1 MKIDFKVCLLL
12 FLGFFFFMQSGKAQ
26 EVIEHKGDTMI
37 VISPTNLKTI
47 NSIIVDYENT
57 RRQNSLYSQI
67 IQHDSIR
74 VCALD
79 SVIAQQK
86 SIIQKQQVWYFD
98 SVKELEKDLKKER
111 RKKTVLTS
119 VLGGVAVILGLI
131 AISK

>member
-1 MKIDFKVCLLL
+1 MKTCFKHCLLL

-86 SIIQKQQVWYFD
+86 SIIQKHQVWYYN